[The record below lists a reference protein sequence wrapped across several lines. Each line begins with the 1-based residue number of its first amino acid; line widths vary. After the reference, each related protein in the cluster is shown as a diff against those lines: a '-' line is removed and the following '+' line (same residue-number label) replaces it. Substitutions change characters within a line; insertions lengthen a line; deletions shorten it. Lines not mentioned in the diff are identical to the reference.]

1 MATRIRRGK
10 VNVVIP
16 DKPKAQV
23 DVVKADVTRALIHA
37 IRVFINERDSIE
49 KVKATMNVDGT
60 PPKVSQLSGIKD
72 PTTEKNLNDA
82 FNATRV
88 NEPVYARDINHMI
101 NYLNELTRTTGAKV
115 STYQVTEC
123 AYPQRDVTI
132 IKYNKETVIPDM
144 QLVDPVTGEPV
155 HDADGNPVMVKG
167 LRNPVP
173 LLDSDG
179 NPTYYT
185 VTGKQIFVEGP
196 NINIDETQKIIRCT
210 NISIVCPNRVKM
222 TGYGYVNSPTP
233 DNIVYACSNTKRNQ
247 IVFTNNTSSAL
258 PVPNVAV
265 DEKIKAD
272 TFNLIIDNLMAI
284 NTALNSYKDWF
295 GIDDSGGSSHCDG
308 TCQLSCQTG
317 CQVGCQTSC
326 QTGCQVSCQTSCQN
340 TCQLSCQVAC
350 QTGCQVACQHCHG
363 GTCHNQNCGGWS

>member
-1 MATRIRRGK
+1 MAIRIRRGK
-10 VNVVIP
+10 VDVVIP
-16 DKPKAQV
+16 DKPKARV
-23 DVVKADVTRALIHA
+23 DTVKADVTKALLNA
-37 IRVFINERDSIE
+37 IKTFINERDSIE
-49 KVKATMNVDGT
+49 KVKATMNINGT

-72 PTTEKNLNDA
+72 KNTEKNLGDA
-82 FNATRV
+82 YESTAVGR
-88 NEPVYARDINHMI
+88 PVYARDINHMI

-132 IKYNKETVIPDM
+132 IKYNKQEEVPDM

-155 HDADGNPVMVKG
+155 FDSNGNPVMVKG

-185 VTGKQIFVEGP
+185 VTGKQIFTEGP
-196 NINIDETQKIIRCT
+196 DLNIDETQKIIRCT
-210 NISIVCPNRVKM
+210 NTSIICPNRVKM
-222 TGYGYVNSPTP
+222 IGYGYVNSPTP
-233 DNIVYACSNTKRNQ
+233 DNIVYACSNTKRSQ
-247 IVFTNNTSSAL
+247 IVFTNNTSSVP
-258 PVPNVAV
+258 PVPNVVV

-272 TFNLIIDNLMAI
+272 TFNLVIDNLMAI

-295 GIDDSGGSSHCDG
+295 GIDDSGGNTKCDG

-317 CQVGCQTSC
+317 CQVGCQVTC

-340 TCQLSCQVAC
+340 TCQLACQVAC
-350 QTGCQVACQHCHG
+350 QTGCQVACQYCHG